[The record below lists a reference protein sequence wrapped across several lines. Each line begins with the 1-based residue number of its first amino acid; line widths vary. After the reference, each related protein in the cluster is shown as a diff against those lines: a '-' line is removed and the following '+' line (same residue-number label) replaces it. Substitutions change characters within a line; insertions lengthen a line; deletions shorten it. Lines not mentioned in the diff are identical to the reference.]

1 MFLAKPF
8 TTDKCKRL
16 IISAAGNQPLKA
28 PLHFGHLIAILV
40 WTNHDYTC
48 ICFYHHMSNKMNI
61 DSTSLNKSDDYHFVG
76 LILSNHHTTDNLYSF
91 NRDGTESS

>member
-1 MFLAKPF
+1 
-8 TTDKCKRL
+8 
-16 IISAAGNQPLKA
+16 
-28 PLHFGHLIAILV
+28 
-40 WTNHDYTC
+40 
-48 ICFYHHMSNKMNI
+48 MSNKMNI